1 VKVRTHVL
9 ARTAVAVGA
18 ISTLVIAPHHVP
30 DKIATASATRP
41 VRADDLGLV
50 RQAQERA
57 ARDALRARL
66 TIERKIEWHRREV
79 ARARA
84 IQAARE
90 AQRARDRAA
99 TILVAGD
106 SVAWAHTIQEVFTRA
121 DDHQERLLHWNA
133 DHPTIPNAEPGA
145 LWSALWMRDSARVN
159 PGKPDDSIWLA
170 ARCPSISGGYGND
183 WQVDAAASGGGF
195 WTRTGDPRNPPS
207 LSVTP
212 SIQTGDYH
220 GFLTQGVFTDHVG

>member
-1 VKVRTHVL
+1 VTPVPCFWLDATGHGEVGLRRYTPSRGLAIRTGWTCDEGYHSVTNWITVRVPYTVEL
-9 ARTAVAVGA
+9 RSLTSTAAWYCY
-18 ISTLVIAPHHVP
+18 P
-30 DKIATASATRP
+30 
-41 VRADDLGLV
+41 RAEEAFPPPPNDDPRWPAACACGYAFTDDDE
-50 RQAQERA
+50 RQ
-57 ARDALRARL
+57 
-66 TIERKIEWHRREV
+66 V
-79 ARARA
+79 F
-84 IQAARE
+84 
-90 AQRARDRAA
+90 
-99 TILVAGD
+99 
-106 SVAWAHTIQEVFTRA
+106 IQEVFTRA